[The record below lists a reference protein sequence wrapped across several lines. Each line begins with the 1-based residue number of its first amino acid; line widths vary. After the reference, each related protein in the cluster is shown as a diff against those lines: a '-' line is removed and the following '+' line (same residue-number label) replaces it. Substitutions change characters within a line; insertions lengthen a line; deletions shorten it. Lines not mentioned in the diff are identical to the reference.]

1 MDGLGV
7 QGGIRQSLVK
17 LLHHP
22 SPTPGTCS
30 RVRAGCHGVPVSGGQ
45 WVSVRG
51 GGTQGGKA
59 TEGPETTVWGLML
72 AGG

>member
-7 QGGIRQSLVK
+7 QSGIRQSLVK

-45 WVSVRG
+45 WVS
-51 GGTQGGKA
+51 
-59 TEGPETTVWGLML
+59 
-72 AGG
+72 AGGVGPREEKPRKGQRQRSGG